1 MNRRREHF
9 SGPGRAGG
17 RDDVRPAVIPTI
29 RRGGAPKPAYAI
41 MRYGCESIPEGILQ
55 ADAGEEQQ
63 VKTSIYYFTGTGNS
77 LAAAEQICE
86 GLGDCEL
93 VSIATLGGRED
104 PITPEA
110 GRVGI
115 VCPVYDMGLPAIVA
129 AFARRLNITG
139 DRYLFAVLTMGGM
152 GASALRQ
159 LDGILRERGR
169 GLDAAWTVRMP
180 GNFVPLY
187 SPPEGA
193 KRETILAEATQQIA
207 RITVAIRANEEAK
220 PGLAPFTSLL
230 RSILYPGFIK
240 SVQTADEKFRVTDAC
255 TSCGICEKVCPVGDI
270 ELVDGKPV
278 WQHRCQLCMA
288 CLHFCPVEAIQWG
301 EKTGKRGRY
310 RHPDLS
316 VQDMERQRGG

>member
-1 MNRRREHF
+1 MANFPERRCHGTL
-9 SGPGRAGG
+9 SPGKRAYSL
-17 RDDVRPAVIPTI
+17 I
-29 RRGGAPKPAYAI
+29 RYR
-41 MRYGCESIPEGILQ
+41 RESIPEDIRDP
-55 ADAGEEQQ
+55 DAEEGQQ

-93 VSIATLGGRED
+93 VSIASLGSRED
-104 PITPEA
+104 AVTPEA

-129 AFARRLNITG
+129 EFARRLNITG
-139 DRYLFAVLTMGGM
+139 DRYLFAVLTMGGL
-152 GASALRQ
+152 GASALNQ
-159 LDGILRERGR
+159 LDGILKKRGR

-187 SPPEGA
+187 SPPAGE
-193 KRETILAEATQQIA
+193 KRETILAEAKQQIA
-207 RITVAIRANEEAK
+207 RITGAIRAKERVT
-220 PGLAPFTSLL
+220 PGFAPFSSLL

-240 SVQTADEKFRVTDAC
+240 GVHTSDEKFRVTDAC
-255 TSCGICEKVCPVGDI
+255 TSCGTCETVCPVGDI
-270 ELVDGKPV
+270 DLVDGKPV

-301 EKTGKRGRY
+301 NKTEKRGRY